1 MATKLNETTELA
13 IPIKNI
19 IGLVIGTAV
28 AVWAYFG
35 VVERIAVLELKDG
48 LNKTKI
54 DYTYEWVNNFKP
66 PEAVADSVK
75 RVRELELKVKELE
88 VKLSTIER

>member
-19 IGLVIGTAV
+19 IGLVIATAV

-54 DYTYEWVNNFKP
+54 DYTYEWVHNFKP
-66 PEAVADSVK
+66 PEAVADSVR

-88 VKLSTIER
+88 VLLRNKK